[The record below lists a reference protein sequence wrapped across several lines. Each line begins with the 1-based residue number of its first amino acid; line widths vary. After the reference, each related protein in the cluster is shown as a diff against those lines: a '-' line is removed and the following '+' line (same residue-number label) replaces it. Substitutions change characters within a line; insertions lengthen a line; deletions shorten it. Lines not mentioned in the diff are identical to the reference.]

1 MNGNQMR
8 PKKPRKKKKS
18 EIKLTQCS
26 ECQKTF
32 DVDELK
38 ILWSQL
44 RLVCKDCF
52 ELLAGIFN
60 RKI

>member
-1 MNGNQMR
+1 MR

-18 EIKLTQCS
+18 EITFKPCS
-26 ECQKTF
+26 ECHNLF

-38 ILWSQL
+38 ILWKEF

-52 ELLAGIFN
+52 ERLTGIF
-60 RKI
+60 KP